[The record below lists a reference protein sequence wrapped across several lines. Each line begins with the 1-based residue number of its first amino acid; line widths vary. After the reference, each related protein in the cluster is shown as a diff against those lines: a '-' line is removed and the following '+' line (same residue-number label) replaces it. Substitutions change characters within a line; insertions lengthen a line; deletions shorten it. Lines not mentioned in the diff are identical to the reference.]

1 MQGSETQPFQIVWGV
16 SNCPGRGGD
25 WGLHTPNAEQDRN
38 PSIAGFL
45 CNGVRLSSFWAPDLA
60 CERSPVEAGM
70 GLFLWPWPVRQ
81 SLGFPWTDVYQSGFC
96 GLLLAGVTPLRS
108 WQSFFPGVRSLFLNN
123 ELCRFTI
130 RNYTC
135 ISFALWHLISIPVA
149 NSMHRQALL
158 VLQELI
164 TYCSKE
170 FWHLHFK
177 TLTNS
182 KHLFY
187 KTWKDCSSVSNYSST
202 VGIATECKITE
213 HMRLKPDTRSSLLWS
228 VVDEKYTDLK
238 KKYNY
243 VGAWPVPKKASQIH
257 SCFRESWVCKQSG
270 VLSSNAINSI

>member
-1 MQGSETQPFQIVWGV
+1 MGW
-16 SNCPGRGGD
+16 D
-25 WGLHTPNAEQDRN
+25 K
-38 PSIAGFL
+38 GF
-45 CNGVRLSSFWAPDLA
+45 FWAVDLA
-60 CERSPVEAGM
+60 CTRSLVEACIFVAMTGKAVP
-70 GLFLWPWPVRQ
+70 GL
-81 SLGFPWTDVYQSGFC
+81 SLADMYQADFC
-96 GLLLAGVTPLRS
+96 GLLLSGVTPLKS
-108 WQSFFPGVRSLFLNN
+108 WQPFFPGVHSLFLTK

-130 RNYTC
+130 RKCTC
-135 ISFALWHLISIPVA
+135 ISFARWYLISIPTT
-149 NSMHRQALL
+149 NSMYRQALL

-164 TYCSKE
+164 TYCSRE

-238 KKYNY
+238 KK
-243 VGAWPVPKKASQIH
+243 I
-257 SCFRESWVCKQSG
+257 
-270 VLSSNAINSI
+270 